1 MEKDQH
7 FFKVVCIDE
16 DNPFEYQVLEDSNHS
31 DLESVHEFV
40 AQNFE
45 KHKGAKWILLPYSC
59 KM

>member
-1 MEKDQH
+1 MEERM
-7 FFKVVCIDE
+7 FFSKIQQGDTAS
-16 DNPFEYQVLEDSNHS
+16 FEYQVLEDSNHS